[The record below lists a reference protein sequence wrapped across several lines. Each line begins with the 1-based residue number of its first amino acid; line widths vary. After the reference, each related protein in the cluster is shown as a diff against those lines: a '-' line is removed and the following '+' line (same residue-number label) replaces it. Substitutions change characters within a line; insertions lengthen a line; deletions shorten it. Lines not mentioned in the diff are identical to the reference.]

1 MEGRLKQQFHG
12 PLLAT
17 SVTCFRNSWAA
28 SSDLVLI
35 RCSLPQWTASPA
47 SRPCREYTRTYIP
60 WHLPLPENK
69 SIFKYSSLSL
79 LNISPTGPL
88 LHLHGHQSSPN
99 HWSFPTPWTTAIA
112 GRTRFPAYSLSSAP
126 PTNSV
131 FKTQACSCQA
141 LLNTHQWLCCFF
153 FKSQIP
159 YPVRSPAQAGLCPP
173 LACHLAAL
181 GGPQTRCLPPGGL
194 ALPPSPTIT
203 WMAVLKPLLTS
214 DSPSSQTTA
223 QHLWRRGSSM
233 FRVGLLCLLLAP
245 LYS

>member
-1 MEGRLKQQFHG
+1 MKTVFNLTDSVPCNFNRSLC
-12 PLLAT
+12 PILL
-17 SVTCFRNSWAA
+17 
-28 SSDLVLI
+28 SSHMI
-35 RCSLPQWTASPA
+35 
-47 SRPCREYTRTYIP
+47 
-60 WHLPLPENK
+60 
-69 SIFKYSSLSL
+69 
-79 LNISPTGPL
+79 
-88 LHLHGHQSSPN
+88 
-99 HWSFPTPWTTAIA
+99 
-112 GRTRFPAYSLSSAP
+112 AYSLSSAP

-223 QHLWRRGSSM
+223 QHL
-233 FRVGLLCLLLAP
+233 
-245 LYS
+245 